1 MKMSGLQCTSPGESL
16 ALRAYVRIS
25 FLTSYRD
32 NPGSETNPKTG
43 NFGPDPVLDFVV
55 AKEVETS
62 WSIEVA
68 LMEFAQDAASIDGRI
83 EWLRISAITPWGKN
97 PKMSIGLIDL
107 EVCTQIVGKI
117 LRSNAPKIGQPI
129 SLLDLVFIRWGNGQV
144 VSRVDLWRGSWV
156 QVLHSYSK
164 SLSF

>member
-16 ALRAYVRIS
+16 ALRAYGRIS
-25 FLTSYRD
+25 FLTSYRH

-83 EWLRISAITPWGKN
+83 EWLRIRAICPWEKN
-97 PKMSIGLIDL
+97 PKMSIEFD
-107 EVCTQIVGKI
+107 
-117 LRSNAPKIGQPI
+117 RSGSLHTNFGEDFKEAMRLCDRPKISQPI
-129 SLLDLVFIRWGNGQV
+129 SLFD
-144 VSRVDLWRGSWV
+144 
-156 QVLHSYSK
+156 
-164 SLSF
+164 